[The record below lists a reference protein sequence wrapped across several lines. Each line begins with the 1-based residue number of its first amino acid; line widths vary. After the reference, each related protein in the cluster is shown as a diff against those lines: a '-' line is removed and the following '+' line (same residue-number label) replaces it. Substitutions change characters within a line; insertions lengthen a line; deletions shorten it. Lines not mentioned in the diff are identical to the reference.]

1 MFRPLPHCRPLL
13 PAALL
18 LLPLAARAQT
28 PPAAADF
35 ALHSGDRVVFYGDS
49 ITDQRL
55 YTTFAETFVVTRFPR
70 LNVRFVH
77 SGWGGDRVSGGGGGP
92 IDKRLERDVLAY
104 KPTVMTIMLGMN
116 DAGYRAFDEGV
127 FSAYAAGYQ
136 HIVDKVKTA
145 LPGVRLTFVQP
156 SPFDDVTRAPKF
168 DGGYNA
174 VLVRYGDYLRTLALK
189 ERARTADLNA
199 PVVADLQKANALD
212 APAAQKLVPDRV
224 HPAPGGH
231 LLMAKA
237 LLKAWNAPA
246 LVTAVTVDA
255 AASRVTRA
263 SNTKASAVTRT
274 ANGAL
279 TWTQTDDALP
289 FPLDTREPTI
299 ALAVRASDIEQTLDQ
314 QPLVVTGLDAQTRY
328 ALKIDGE
335 EAGAFTAE
343 QFAGGVNLAVLP
355 TPMVRQ
361 ALAVHNMTLA
371 HNNLHF
377 TRWRQIQVPNEG
389 SLTPYLQQAMRY
401 LDAAEED
408 LVREQRALAQPKPR
422 RYELTPQ
429 R

>member
-1 MFRPLPHCRPLL
+1 MFRPFSHRRLL
-13 PAALL
+13 PAAALF
-18 LLPLAARAQT
+18 LLPVIARAQT
-28 PPAAADF
+28 PAADF
-35 ALHSGDRVVFYGDS
+35 ALRNGDRVVFYGDS

-55 YTTFAETFVVTRFPR
+55 YTTFAETYVVTRFPR
-70 LNVRFVH
+70 LNVRFIH

-92 IDKRLERDVLAY
+92 IDKRLERDVIAY

-116 DAGYRAFDEGV
+116 DAGYRAFDEGL
-127 FSAYAAGYQ
+127 FSTYTSGFQ

-156 SPFDDVTRAPKF
+156 SPFDDVTRAPNF

-174 VLVRYGDYLRTLALK
+174 VLVRYGDYLRTLAAK
-189 ERARTADLNA
+189 ERARAADLNA

-255 AASRVTRA
+255 ASGRVTRA
-263 SNTKASAVTRT
+263 DNTKASAVIKA

-279 TWTQTDDALP
+279 TWTQTDEALP
-289 FPLDTREPTI
+289 FPLDNRDATI
-299 ALAVRASDIEQTLDQ
+299 ALAVRASDIEQSLDQ
-314 QPLVVTGLDAQTRY
+314 QPLVVSGLNAGARY
-328 ALKIDGE
+328 TLKIDGE
-335 EAGAFTAE
+335 EAGTFSAE
-343 QFAGGVNLAVLP
+343 QLASGVNLAVLP
-355 TPMVRQ
+355 TPMVKQ
-361 ALAVHNMTLA
+361 ALAVHGMTLA

-377 TRWRQIQVPNEG
+377 TRWRQIQVPNES
-389 SLTPYLQQAMRY
+389 SLTPNLQQALRD

-422 RYELTPQ
+422 GYELALQ